1 MLQHTPWKFLNLTEE
16 CRRPSKVGPGD
27 GGGFYPATDT
37 AVNHSVPLMNSTA
50 KVITATSASDT
61 HISSS
66 MQYLHCRFFAYVIG
80 SDNHYPV
87 RYF

>member
-1 MLQHTPWKFLNLTEE
+1 
-16 CRRPSKVGPGD
+16 
-27 GGGFYPATDT
+27 
-37 AVNHSVPLMNSTA
+37 VPLMNSTA